1 MQNRSANQTRAK
13 QPWHRPTLT
22 PIGNLRDFVRVGFA
36 NGKSGGNMDGNAN
49 AGGEAMY
56 QHSDGF

>member
-1 MQNRSANQTRAK
+1 MQDQPADLPRAK
-13 QPWHRPTLT
+13 RTWHRPTLT